1 LNLLAADPS
10 GRGQGRIGSLPQ
22 TDRRVILEQ
31 IKREL
36 GLRHLLVAGPATGG
50 ITRAAVC
57 AGSCGDLLDAA
68 IAGGA
73 QLYLTGEIRHHDAVK
88 ASAAGVTVVCT
99 LHSNSERA
107 VLKRVKQKLEETPSM
122 PPISISTADRDPF
135 TVE

>member
-1 LNLLAADPS
+1 
-10 GRGQGRIGSLPQ
+10 
-22 TDRRVILEQ
+22 
-31 IKREL
+31 
-36 GLRHLLVAGPATGG
+36 
-50 ITRAAVC
+50 
-57 AGSCGDLLDAA
+57 LLDAA